1 MPFTYK
7 TWRKEVWEVFIDN
20 RFFYMN
26 AATSKKWVKVIG
38 TAFSIEKER
47 MTELFA
53 RIMTTPSNTFFSNK
67 DVEAMNRAANV
78 RRLSFVLFAGIT
90 DQYVPQLP
98 VIQERIVELLKLDHG
113 EMVHMEI
120 YLCLRVILMRFSQ
133 KHLMNFWPVLITEL
147 VSSMYSIVV
156 SFYSFFFFF
165 CIRCVCLIHLFKAT
179 FRIDLKKRRSHWLG
193 VNFWTCC
200 VPWNLTHFKC
210 KFSP

>member
-1 MPFTYK
+1 MYFYLLTQTQTRRKNPVIVDQLVEMARMPFTYK

-147 VSSMYSIVV
+147 VRMYSMDI
-156 SFYSFFFFF
+156 SYSM
-165 CIRCVCLIHLFKAT
+165 LI
-179 FRIDLKKRRSHWLG
+179 
-193 VNFWTCC
+193 
-200 VPWNLTHFKC
+200 
-210 KFSP
+210 